1 MAYTETAAQFFE
13 RLPRKGL
20 GSDPARAC
28 LIEVELEG
36 PEGGTWS
43 IDLAAGRVAP
53 VAGNARQA
61 RPDVL
66 VRARARDFMALVEG
80 RMSAE
85 EGLLT
90 ERLHLA
96 GEAGAIARALTFL
109 GGMA

>member
-1 MAYTETAAQFFE
+1 MAYTETAAQFFA
-13 RLPRKGL
+13 RLPE
-20 GSDPARAC
+20 GSRDAASATPC
-28 LIEVELEG
+28 TIEVEIEG
-36 PEGGTWS
+36 PEGGIWS
-43 IDLAAGRVAP
+43 VDLGAGRVAP
-53 VAGNARQA
+53 VGPGARTP

-96 GEAGAIARALTFL
+96 GEAGAIARALSFFS
-109 GGMA
+109 AAA